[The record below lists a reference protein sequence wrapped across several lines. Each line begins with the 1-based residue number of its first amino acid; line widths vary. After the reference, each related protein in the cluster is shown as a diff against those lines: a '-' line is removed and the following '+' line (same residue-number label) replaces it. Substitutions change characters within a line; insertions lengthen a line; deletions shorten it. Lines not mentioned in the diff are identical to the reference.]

1 MATEAI
7 NSRIET
13 ETQKK
18 KRIARARQMFK
29 VLAILLVMG
38 IPYLGPMLAPVL
50 APVALASPVA
60 PAMALT
66 ICTTDIDAM
75 FDAVNNHIIPKAGE
89 TVSAMPALII
99 PLAFLIVLLLIVFFV
114 PEMLYSMLD
123 TVKSAIHKGGK
134 K

>member
-18 KRIARARQMFK
+18 NRIARARQMFK
-29 VLAILLVMG
+29 VLAILLVLG
-38 IPYLGPMLAPVL
+38 VPYLGPMLAPVL
-50 APVALASPVA
+50 APVALASPIA
-60 PAMALT
+60 PVMALT
-66 ICTTDIDAM
+66 INTTDIDAM

-89 TVSAMPALII
+89 TVSAMPSLII
-99 PLAFLIVLLLIVFFV
+99 PLAFLVVLLMILFFV
-114 PEMLYSMLD
+114 PDVLYSMLE
-123 TVKSAIHKGGK
+123 VIKGAIHKGK